1 MSEKKNNDFLKAL
14 IRLCFLHNN
23 STNQILNKFISE
35 YPNLTEFQEMKSN
48 IKIVN
53 ATLIELNEQIKE
65 LIRNEEYR
73 QNDHS

>member
-1 MSEKKNNDFLKAL
+1 MSEKRNNEFLKAL

-23 STNQILNKFISE
+23 STNQLVNKFISE
-35 YPNLTEFQEMKSN
+35 YPNLTEFQEMKAN

-65 LIRNEEYR
+65 LTRCEG
-73 QNDHS
+73 DL